1 MDEEEQNIMR
11 AQHNIEQ
18 LAGFIKATIG
28 PAVAEYYRSLLAVGV
43 HRTAATTFARAVQSW
58 WLTRLNDPKEQ
69 G

>member
-1 MDEEEQNIMR
+1 MDEEQQNLMR

-18 LAGFIKATIG
+18 LAGFIKGTIG
-28 PAVAEYYRSLLAVGV
+28 PAVATYYRALLDAGC
-43 HRTAATTFARAVQSW
+43 HRTAATALARDVQSW